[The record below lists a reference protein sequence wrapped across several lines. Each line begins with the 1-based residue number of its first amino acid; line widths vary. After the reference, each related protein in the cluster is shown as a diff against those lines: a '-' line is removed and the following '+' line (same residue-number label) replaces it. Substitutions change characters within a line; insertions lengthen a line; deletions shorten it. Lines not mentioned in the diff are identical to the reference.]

1 MLCNQYDNQT
11 GRYVASF
18 LAERDPMDADRYLVP
33 AFCTLSPLPDVPTRS
48 WPFWRDGKWELL
60 PDYRGV
66 RLYRTDTG
74 EPSEITVAG
83 VTPEAAELTEVP
95 RPSDEYVWKDGAWV
109 VNEAAVKERAR
120 TAAMNEFYA
129 RMEKAR
135 QKNLGKS
142 DARVTGKLSDIDAA
156 MFDAWAEYQV
166 ALVQVVDL
174 PTFPDEIEWPAEP
187 DPDAVRAKVDADRA
201 DKAAREAEEQARAVK
216 AEEKHGGAKVMSG
229 AQPIGKNEEA
239 QAVADTK
246 AK

>member
-1 MLCNQYDNQT
+1 M
-11 GRYVASF
+11 G
-18 LAERDPMDADRYLVP
+18 
-33 AFCTLSPLPDVPTRS
+33 
-48 WPFWRDGKWELL
+48 
-60 PDYRGV
+60 
-66 RLYRTDTG
+66 
-74 EPSEITVAG
+74 
-83 VTPEAAELTEVP
+83 
-95 RPSDEYVWKDGAWV
+95 
-109 VNEAAVKERAR
+109 
-120 TAAMNEFYA
+120 
-129 RMEKAR
+129 KAR

-142 DARVTGKLSDIDAA
+142 DARVTGKLSDVDAA

-216 AEEKHGGAKVMSG
+216 AEEKHGGAKVASG
-229 AQPIGKNEEA
+229 AEPIGKNEEA